1 MSVHDAP
8 GTVKRGARE
17 RLCRYPTGARVA
29 GLRRGPRGFALASQV
44 ELPSWK
50 FRPATKILR
59 SPASFC
65 YRLEANFIGRG
76 IDCPDQVRNE
86 SDSLCGRPRVAGA
99 IELRDPRDA
108 GLSCRQRR
116 PEHYNKFEGDFFLFS
131 PSHAQHSVEGDGDS
145 FSSSWRT
152 EIRCPHAR

>member
-1 MSVHDAP
+1 M
-8 GTVKRGARE
+8 T
-17 RLCRYPTGARVA
+17 L
-29 GLRRGPRGFALASQV
+29 LRRSNVVHESGGVDVLPERGSRGCDVGRAALLWCRRLSSHRGNSARPQKSYAHRHLFAVLSKPNFV
-44 ELPSWK
+44 G
-50 FRPATKILR
+50 R
-59 SPASFC
+59 S
-65 YRLEANFIGRG
+65 

-86 SDSLCGRPRVAGA
+86 SDPLCGRPRVAGA